1 MDYSYTHTYPNT
13 FTQNVQPVYYQPRPQ
28 PSILAGWVK
37 GEEGA
42 KNFVVPMGT
51 AAWLLDQDDD
61 SVFYMKFIDQTGR
74 PVIKKGRY
82 SFDEIEQTQN
92 TEYATKADL
101 DIFSKAIAD
110 LREEIDGLSIK
121 KAKKKGED
129 E

>member
-1 MDYSYTHTYPNT
+1 
-13 FTQNVQPVYYQPRPQ
+13 
-28 PSILAGWVK
+28 
-37 GEEGA
+37 
-42 KNFVVPMGT
+42 MGT

-82 SFDEIEQTQN
+82 SFDELEQTQN

-121 KAKKKGED
+121 KAKKKGGD